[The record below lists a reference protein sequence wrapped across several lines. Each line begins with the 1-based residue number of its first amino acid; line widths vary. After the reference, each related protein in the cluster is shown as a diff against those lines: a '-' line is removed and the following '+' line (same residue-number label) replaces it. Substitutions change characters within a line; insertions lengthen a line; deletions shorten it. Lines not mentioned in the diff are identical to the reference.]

1 MAKSDAPEEWVYEAR
16 TGWTE
21 DGKAF
26 VLVDG
31 VIGDAATKI
40 IGVNRANSVNDP
52 SGRLSNS
59 GSWKSWRDTVAEP
72 ARLSTILMFGISVAL
87 AAPLLAIISRPSFT
101 ICLFGRTRVGKSIA
115 TLLGASV
122 IGIARIDDLITWNI
136 KDARLEER
144 ISEFNDAL
152 FPIDDLSIMR
162 GKQKDKYERIR
173 DIAYKIG
180 QGWSTARH
188 SSFTAAHGGVH
199 GSWRTIALTSSERSI
214 RDLAQAVNLSRQ
226 HGEALR
232 LIDLPAVFDGLDH
245 IFDRLPEDLNGSNFH
260 AWKKETFKQIADA
273 CEKDHGKAFRKYI
286 KALIADRGGL
296 KEYIEARIAFFV
308 RHVCDEYDGD
318 VARDV
323 AEKFGLIYAAGRLG
337 IRCGLLPWDK
347 PELLD
352 ALTKCYIGARDL
364 LPDDGVAIRQG
375 ISGSQGKA
383 PRAATHFQES
393 SHTT

>member
-1 MAKSDAPEEWVYEAR
+1 MTKNQTRNIKKIARIRDKAIEKYLEVIEFPISESDVCKLELPPSVVSEPGAFEKQLRDVGAILPKSDQDLQDLLSAVAKSDAPEEWVYEAR

-21 DGKAF
+21 DAKAF

-40 IGVNRANSVNDP
+40 IGVNRTNAVKEP
-52 SGRLSNS
+52 SGRLSNR
-59 GSWKSWRDTVAEP
+59 GSWKSWSDTVAEP

-122 IGIARIDDLITWNI
+122 IGIAQIDDLITWNI

-144 ISEFNDAL
+144 ISEFNNAL

-214 RDLAQAVNLSRQ
+214 RDLAQAVKLSRQ

-232 LIDLPAVFDGLDH
+232 LIDLPAVFDGLDQ
-245 IFDRLPEDLNGSNFH
+245 F
-260 AWKKETFKQIADA
+260 
-273 CEKDHGKAFRKYI
+273 
-286 KALIADRGGL
+286 LIGCP
-296 KEYIEARIAFFV
+296 RI
-308 RHVCDEYDGD
+308 
-318 VARDV
+318 
-323 AEKFGLIYAAGRLG
+323 
-337 IRCGLLPWDK
+337 
-347 PELLD
+347 
-352 ALTKCYIGARDL
+352 
-364 LPDDGVAIRQG
+364 
-375 ISGSQGKA
+375 
-383 PRAATHFQES
+383 
-393 SHTT
+393 